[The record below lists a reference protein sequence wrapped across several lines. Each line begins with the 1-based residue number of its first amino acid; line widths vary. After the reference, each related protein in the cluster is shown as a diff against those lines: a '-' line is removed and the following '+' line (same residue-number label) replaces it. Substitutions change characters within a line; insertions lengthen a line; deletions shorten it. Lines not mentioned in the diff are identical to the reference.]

1 MTSIALLSNQRV
13 NTLQSP
19 FFLVG
24 FPTAS
29 HSPGGAPGLEVT
41 GTTLMGLSI
50 FQPFAWL
57 ATASCVLRCWP
68 KKKGWRWLIS
78 IPCASQAGVE
88 TCWFKMLLY
97 LSLLFGHVQGKKKR
111 WDENPM
117 CCVFFYYVHL
127 CSFCSCISVYAFKI
141 KYSTCIWNHIIK
153 GQSE

>member
-19 FFLVG
+19 FDLVG
-24 FPTAS
+24 FPTVS
-29 HSPGGAPGLEVT
+29 HSPGGAPGLAVT

-57 ATASCVLRCWP
+57 ATASCVWRCWP
-68 KKKGWRWLIS
+68 KKKCWRWLIS

-97 LSLLFGHVQGKKKR
+97 LSLFFGHVQGKKR

-117 CCVFFYYVHL
+117 CCLFLL
-127 CSFCSCISVYAFKI
+127 CSSMFFLFMHICVYI
-141 KYSTCIWNHIIK
+141 
-153 GQSE
+153 